1 MPYEVNAME
10 TKEIVKMLNDRGHYV
25 RETES
30 PVLGVPDVIACVGGW
45 FLAVENKRASER
57 ITPLQEA
64 HRIQILHDNGVVM
77 VDPEEAELLEALK
90 FLEGNPG
97 GRVRQVI
104 AAVPHKGNVP
114 RALWK
119 LCKSEYGRDLPN

>member
-1 MPYEVNAME
+1 ME

-30 PVLGVPDVIACVGGW
+30 SVLGVPDAIACVGGW
-45 FLAVENKRASER
+45 FLAVENKRTSER

-64 HRIQILHDNGVVM
+64 HRIQILHDNGIVM
-77 VDPEEAELLEALK
+77 VDPEEAELLEAVK

-97 GRVRQVI
+97 GQVRQVI
-104 AAVPHKGNVP
+104 ASFPHKESVP
-114 RALWK
+114 RALWRM
-119 LCKSEYGRDLPN
+119 CKSEYGRDLPN